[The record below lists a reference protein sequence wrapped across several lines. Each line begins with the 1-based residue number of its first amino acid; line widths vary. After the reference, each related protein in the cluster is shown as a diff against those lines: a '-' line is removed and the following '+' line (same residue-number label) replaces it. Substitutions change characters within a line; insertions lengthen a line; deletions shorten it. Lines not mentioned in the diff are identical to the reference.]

1 PVTII
6 QMLWINIVMDTLAGL
21 AFAGEPPLAEYMREK
36 PKRRDETIINRYMY
50 SQILF
55 TGSYSVVMCVFFLKS
70 RFTQTAFHF
79 HAHNDYF
86 ITAFFALF
94 IFAAIFNCFSART
107 NRLNLLA
114 NILHNPA
121 FIFIMML
128 IAVVQIVMIYMG
140 GSVFRTT
147 GLSTSDLWRVIM
159 IASTVIPVDLTR
171 KVLLRLY
178 GRKGTL

>member
-1 PVTII
+1 
-6 QMLWINIVMDTLAGL
+6 MDTLAGL

-50 SQILF
+50 SQIAF
-55 TGSYSVVMCVFFLKS
+55 TGGFSVVMCVVFLKS
-70 RFTQTAFHF
+70 RFSQIAFNF
-79 HAHNDYF
+79 HANSDYF

-94 IFAAIFNCFSART
+94 IFAAIFNCFNART

-121 FIFIMML
+121 FIFIMIL
-128 IAVVQIVMIYMG
+128 IGVVQIVMIYMG

-147 GLSTSDLWRVIM
+147 GLSTTDLWRVIM

-171 KVLLRLY
+171 KVILRLY
-178 GRKGTL
+178 GRIGTI